1 MKYFLP
7 FTFTRVWNFNDE
19 AGFSQVVQ
27 LSLPRWAVPGSAS
40 GELLVAG
47 GLALP
52 SASRAGLRAGL
63 VTEPGLA
70 AAIDPPTSLAAAA
83 AALAPLLTLEQSN
96 LTEHEEMMN
105 QLPGLVRSYYHSKIH
120 SKCTD
125 YVLYLRNFF
134 FLESVVL

>member
-1 MKYFLP
+1 M
-7 FTFTRVWNFNDE
+7 
-19 AGFSQVVQ
+19 VQ

-52 SASRAGLRAGL
+52 SASRAGLRAGV

-70 AAIDPPTSLAAAA
+70 VVVDPPTSLAAAA
-83 AALAPLLTLEQSN
+83 AALAPLLTLEQAN

-105 QLPGLVRSYYHSKIH
+105 QLPGLVRSCH
-120 SKCTD
+120 
-125 YVLYLRNFF
+125 YLKTTFKNI
-134 FLESVVL
+134 SP